1 MIHYI
6 DNLKHLVDFEL
17 FYGNIDNLKIL
28 SGDNLDY
35 IKTKIKDLALT
46 SLLNYSV
53 ITPQHLSNEEFEG
66 LKNLSA
72 IWNSII
78 QKGDKGNPVVLV
90 EKDVYIRNIEKILDN
105 ATKFEKMKIKKGILN
120 FSINYERCILYS
132 CTIYNYLKSRWEQQ
146 F

>member
-17 FYGNIDNLKIL
+17 FYGNVDNLKIL
-28 SGDNLDY
+28 LGDNLDY

-105 ATKFEKMKIKKGILN
+105 ATKFEKMKVKKGILN
-120 FSINYERCILYS
+120 FSDN
-132 CTIYNYLKSRWEQQ
+132 
-146 F
+146 

>member
-17 FYGNIDNLKIL
+17 FYGNVDNLKIL
-28 SGDNLDY
+28 LGDNLDY

-53 ITPQHLSNEEFEG
+53 ITSQHLSNEEFEG

-105 ATKFEKMKIKKGILN
+105 ATKFEKMKVKKGILN
-120 FSINYERCILYS
+120 FSDN
-132 CTIYNYLKSRWEQQ
+132 
-146 F
+146 

>member
-17 FYGNIDNLKIL
+17 FYGNIDNPKIL

-46 SLLNYSV
+46 SLLNYRV

-72 IWNSII
+72 I
-78 QKGDKGNPVVLV
+78 
-90 EKDVYIRNIEKILDN
+90 
-105 ATKFEKMKIKKGILN
+105 
-120 FSINYERCILYS
+120 
-132 CTIYNYLKSRWEQQ
+132 
-146 F
+146 

>member
-1 MIHYI
+1 M
-6 DNLKHLVDFEL
+6 
-17 FYGNIDNLKIL
+17 
-28 SGDNLDY
+28 
-35 IKTKIKDLALT
+35 T
-46 SLLNYSV
+46 SLLNYSG
-53 ITPQHLSNEEFEG
+53 ITSQHLSNEEFEG

-105 ATKFEKMKIKKGILN
+105 ATKFEKMKVKKGILN

>member
-17 FYGNIDNLKIL
+17 FYGNVDNLKIL
-28 SGDNLDY
+28 LGDNLDY

-105 ATKFEKMKIKKGILN
+105 ATKFEKMKVKKGILN

>member
-1 MIHYI
+1 MPYSNILNFI
-6 DNLKHLVDFEL
+6 FDFEL

-46 SLLNYSV
+46 SLLNYIV

-72 IWNSII
+72 I
-78 QKGDKGNPVVLV
+78 
-90 EKDVYIRNIEKILDN
+90 
-105 ATKFEKMKIKKGILN
+105 
-120 FSINYERCILYS
+120 
-132 CTIYNYLKSRWEQQ
+132 
-146 F
+146 

>member
-17 FYGNIDNLKIL
+17 FYGNIDNPKIL

-90 EKDVYIRNIEKILDN
+90 EKDVYIRTIEKILDN
-105 ATKFEKMKIKKGILN
+105 ATKFEKMKVKKGILN
-120 FSINYERCILYS
+120 FSDN
-132 CTIYNYLKSRWEQQ
+132 
-146 F
+146 

>member
-1 MIHYI
+1 M
-6 DNLKHLVDFEL
+6 
-17 FYGNIDNLKIL
+17 
-28 SGDNLDY
+28 
-35 IKTKIKDLALT
+35 T
-46 SLLNYSV
+46 SLLNYSG
-53 ITPQHLSNEEFEG
+53 ITSQHLSNEEFEG

-105 ATKFEKMKIKKGILN
+105 ATKFEKMKVKKGILN

-132 CTIYNYLKSRWEQQ
+132 CTIYNYLKSRWE
-146 F
+146 